1 MFRMELPPHAQTVLS
16 VLRENGYRGYVVG
29 GCVRDACMGL
39 VPHDFDI
46 TTDASP
52 RAVKEAFRDY
62 RVLETG
68 IQHGTV
74 TVLVE
79 HEPFEVTTFRIDGD
93 YTDCRHPN
101 DVTFTESVED
111 DLARRDFT
119 VNAMAYDGETLV
131 DPFGGQAD
139 AERRTLRCV
148 GDPDTRFR
156 EDGLRILRALR
167 FSAVLDFSVEPDTA
181 RAIHRCCDL
190 LRHIAVERLYAELR
204 RLLPGVNAPAVL
216 REYADVVR
224 VFLPDVSDAGV
235 RAVENT
241 REDMLLRL
249 ALLLAGT
256 DAESAL
262 RGLHADNK
270 TNRAVCELHA
280 TPLSDA
286 RHLLAA
292 LEPDQARRRIEF
304 AAATGEIGEKEAA
317 ALLAELQAVLSDKPC
332 LTLRQ
337 LAVNGR
343 DLEAL
348 GFAGAQIGQT
358 LHALLEGVLAGTL
371 DNDRDALLREAAR
384 QKNKV

>member
-1 MFRMELPPHAQTVLS
+1 MELPPHAQTVLS

-52 RAVKEAFRDY
+52 HAVKEAFRDY

-119 VNAMAYDGETLV
+119 VNAMAYDGRTLV

-181 RAIHRCCDL
+181 RAIHRCRDL

-216 REYADVVR
+216 REYTDVVR

-241 REDMLLRL
+241 RENMLLRL

-270 TNRAVCELHA
+270 TIRAVCELH
-280 TPLSDA
+280 TTDLSDA

-292 LEPDQARRRIEF
+292 LSPEQAYRRVEY
-304 AAATGEIGEKEAA
+304 AAATGEIGAKEAA
-317 ALLAELQAVLSDKPC
+317 EYLAKLQAVLADKPC

-348 GFAGAQIGQT
+348 GLSGAQIGKT